1 MAEKTT
7 STSIGEDIDIHVFAN
22 ALKKAAGYDF
32 FQYSEKSLKRRISRI
47 MADTHYSMDKLVSE
61 IIADRNFADRIVKE
75 ITVNTTELFR
85 DPSIWFEL
93 RTRVLP
99 SLLNRK
105 SINIWHAGCSTGQEV
120 YSLLL
125 LLNELELLGKT
136 KVFGSDINSDVLK
149 TAQNGKYRWRFNSHY
164 LTNFYSAFPDI
175 SEKEKAD
182 ALFSKYFTIDNNKD
196 ELRVNE
202 IITNKAEFVKHD
214 LVTEDCFF
222 FSHQFDLILCRNVVI
237 YFNAN
242 LQDQVFKSFHEKLA
256 YDGFLLLGIHESIL
270 GVGSSLFE
278 KKDIGYIKK

>member
-1 MAEKTT
+1 MAEKASAIT
-7 STSIGEDIDIHVFAN
+7 IAEDIDIKVFAS

-47 MADTHYSMDKLVSE
+47 MVDTHYSMDKLVSE
-61 IIADRNFADRIVKE
+61 IIADRNFAEQIVKE

-85 DPSIWFEL
+85 DPAIWVDL
-93 RTRVLP
+93 RTRILP
-99 SLLNRK
+99 SLSGKK

-120 YSLLL
+120 YSLLI
-125 LLNELELLGKT
+125 LLNELDLLGKT
-136 KVFGSDINSDVLK
+136 RVFGSDINGDVLK

-164 LTNFYSAFPDI
+164 IANFYDAFPEI
-175 SEKEKAD
+175 SKGDAD
-182 ALFSKYFTIDNNKD
+182 ELFSKYFTIDNSKD

-202 IITNKAEFVKHD
+202 IIADKADFVKHD

-237 YFNAN
+237 YFNSS
-242 LQDQVFKSFHEKLA
+242 LQDHIFKSFHSKLIE
-256 YDGFLLLGIHESIL
+256 DGFLLLGIHESIL
-270 GVGSSLFE
+270 GSGLSLFE